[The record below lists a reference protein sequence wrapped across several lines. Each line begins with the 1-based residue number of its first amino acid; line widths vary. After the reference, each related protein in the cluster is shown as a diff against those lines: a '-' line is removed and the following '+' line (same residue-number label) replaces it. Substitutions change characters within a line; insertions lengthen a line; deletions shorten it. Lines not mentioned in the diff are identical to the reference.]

1 MGTYAIRKFLY
12 GLAVMGG
19 VILVVFVL
27 FNILPGDPAR
37 MTMGQRSDVQSL
49 DAVRKEFG
57 LDRSKPVQFFL
68 YINDL
73 SPLSIHP
80 NTAENQEKYHY
91 QQLFK
96 LGKDVVV
103 IKVPYLRRSYQTKRD
118 VTTILSE
125 TVPNTFIL
133 ALTAMIFAT
142 GIGVFLGVLSA
153 VHKGTWIDNAANS
166 FAILGISAPS
176 FFAGIIIAWLFGFLL
191 ADYTGLNMSGS
202 LYSYDPFKGEVIT
215 WRNLWLPM
223 VTLGLRPLAIIVQLT
238 RSAMLDVLAQDY
250 IRTAKAK
257 GLGRKTIIYKHALK
271 NALNPVITAISG
283 WFASLLA
290 GSFFV
295 EYIFGYNGLGRTTVT
310 ALEMSDFPV
319 VMGAILFIAFVFVV
333 MNILVD
339 ILYAWEVKLSPSI
352 LLKMAKLPLGSWKAK
367 PLKTMII
374 LKLVS

>member
-1 MGTYAIRKFLY
+1 MGAYALRKLLY
-12 GLAVMGG
+12 GFAVMGG

-73 SPLSIHP
+73 CPISIHP
-80 NTAENQEKYHY
+80 FTAENQEKYHY
-91 QQLFK
+91 QKLFRV
-96 LGKDVVV
+96 GKDAVV

-125 TVPNTFIL
+125 TVPNTFVL

-142 GIGVFLGVLSA
+142 IIGVLLGVVSA
-153 VHKGTWIDNAANS
+153 VHQGTWIDNTANA

-202 LYSYDPFKGEVIT
+202 LYSYDPFEGQIIT
-215 WRNLWLPM
+215 WKNLWLPM
-223 VTLGLRPLAIIVQLT
+223 ITLGLRPLAIIVQLT

-250 IRTAKAK
+250 IRTARAK
-257 GLGRKTIIYKHALK
+257 GLGRYAIIYKHALR

-319 VMGAILFIAFVFVV
+319 VMGSILFIAFVFVV
-333 MNILVD
+333 VNILVD
-339 ILYAWEVKLSPSI
+339 LLYAWVDPRVKLS
-352 LLKMAKLPLGSWKAK
+352 
-367 PLKTMII
+367 
-374 LKLVS
+374 

>member
-1 MGTYAIRKFLY
+1 MGAYAIRKFLY
-12 GLAVMGG
+12 GLAVMAG

-49 DAVRKEFG
+49 EAVRKEFG
-57 LDRSKPVQFFL
+57 LDRSKPVQFLL

-73 SPLSIHP
+73 LPLSMHP
-80 NTAENQEKYHY
+80 DTKENQEKYHY
-91 QQLFK
+91 QTLFK
-96 LGKDVVV
+96 VGDDAVVV
-103 IKVPYLRRSYQTKRD
+103 KTPYLRRSYQTKRD
-118 VTTILSE
+118 VTAILSE
-125 TVPNTFIL
+125 TVPNTFVL
-133 ALTAMIFAT
+133 ALTAMLFAT
-142 GIGVFLGVLSA
+142 LIGVFLGVMSA

-176 FFAGIIIAWLFGFLL
+176 FFAGIIIAWLFGFVL
-191 ADYTGLNMSGS
+191 ADFTGLNMSGS
-202 LYSYDPFKGEVIT
+202 LYSYDPFEGEIIT

-223 VTLGLRPLAIIVQLT
+223 ITLGLRPLAIIVQLT

-257 GLGRKTIIYKHALK
+257 GLGRNAIIYKHALK

-319 VMGAILFIAFVFVV
+319 VMGSILFIAFVFVV

-339 ILYAWEVKLSPSI
+339 ILYAWVDPRVKL
-352 LLKMAKLPLGSWKAK
+352 A
-367 PLKTMII
+367 
-374 LKLVS
+374 

>member
-1 MGTYAIRKFLY
+1 MGAYTIKKFLY
-12 GLAVMGG
+12 GLAVMAG
-19 VILVVFVL
+19 VILIVFVL

-49 DAVRKEFG
+49 EAVRKEFG

-73 SPLSIHP
+73 SLISIHP
-80 NTAENQEKYHY
+80 NTTENQEKYHY
-91 QQLFK
+91 QKLFSVA
-96 LGKDVVV
+96 KDVIVLK
-103 IKVPYLRRSYQTKRD
+103 IPYLRRSYQTKRD

-125 TVPNTFIL
+125 TVPNTFVL

-142 GIGVFLGVLSA
+142 LIGVFLGVLSA
-153 VHKGTWIDNAANS
+153 VHKGSWIDHAANS

-176 FFAGIIIAWLFGFLL
+176 FFVGIIIAWLFGFVL

-202 LYSYDPFKGEVIT
+202 LYSYDPFKGEIIT

-223 VTLGLRPLAIIVQLT
+223 LTLGLRPLAIIVQLT

-257 GLGRKTIIYKHALK
+257 GLSRNAIIYKHALK
-271 NALNPVITAISG
+271 NALNPVITAVSG

-339 ILYAWEVKLSPSI
+339 ILYAWVDPRIKLS
-352 LLKMAKLPLGSWKAK
+352 
-367 PLKTMII
+367 
-374 LKLVS
+374 

>member
-1 MGTYAIRKFLY
+1 MGAYAIKKFLY

-19 VILVVFVL
+19 VILVVFIL

-37 MTMGQRSDVQSL
+37 MTMGQRSDIQSL
-49 DAVRKEFG
+49 EAVRKEFG

-73 SPLSIHP
+73 SPISIHP
-80 NTAENQEKYHY
+80 NNDENQAKYHY
-91 QQLFK
+91 QKLFK
-96 LGKDVVV
+96 IGGDVVV
-103 IKVPYLRRSYQTKRD
+103 IKTPYLRRSYQTKRD

-125 TVPNTFIL
+125 TVPNTFVL

-142 GIGVFLGVLSA
+142 CIGVFLGVLSA

-176 FFAGIIIAWLFGFLL
+176 FFAGIIIAWLFGFVL
-191 ADYTGLNMSGS
+191 ADFTGLNMSGS
-202 LYSYDPFKGEVIT
+202 LYSYDPFNGEVIT
-215 WRNLWLPM
+215 WKNLWLPM
-223 VTLGLRPLAIIVQLT
+223 ITLGLRPLAIIVQLT

-257 GLGRKTIIYKHALK
+257 GLSRNAIIYKHALK

-319 VMGAILFIAFVFVV
+319 VMGSILFIAFVFVIV
-333 MNILVD
+333 NILVD
-339 ILYAWEVKLSPSI
+339 LLYAWVDPRVKL
-352 LLKMAKLPLGSWKAK
+352 A
-367 PLKTMII
+367 
-374 LKLVS
+374 